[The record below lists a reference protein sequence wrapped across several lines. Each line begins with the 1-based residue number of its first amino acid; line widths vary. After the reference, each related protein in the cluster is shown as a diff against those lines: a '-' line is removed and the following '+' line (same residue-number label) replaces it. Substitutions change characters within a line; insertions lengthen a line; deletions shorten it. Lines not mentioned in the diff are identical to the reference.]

1 MRKPER
7 PRSESR
13 PHRVG
18 VIRHR
23 TDFSGKSAPGL
34 GPPRSIQYR
43 ESGDCLSVQT
53 VDRDVVLPRP
63 LTQQGGWA
71 DSRLDGRGI
80 SLRPANLSI
89 RKLVYPDP
97 FLGSSAFYRSLP
109 TGSSVLGPTQRYP
122 QRLSP
127 RGPRASLAATLT
139 RLASFGVLA
148 PISSGWPRR
157 WPPTSAVPAI
167 GCFARPNS
175 PFRSRTPCQEPFPLS
190 PAGFPSDDEG
200 NYTRRAAIHREISTL
215 RGSLIHRRT

>member
-1 MRKPER
+1 MMVAVVQAMPFW
-7 PRSESR
+7 

-80 SLRPANLSI
+80 SLKSANLSI
-89 RKLVYPDP
+89 HKLVYPDP
-97 FLGSSAFYRSLP
+97 FLGSSALYRSLP
-109 TGSSVLGPTQRYP
+109 TGSSVLGPTQRYRKDSLLAGRVHHWR
-122 QRLSP
+122 RL
-127 RGPRASLAATLT
+127 
-139 RLASFGVLA
+139 
-148 PISSGWPRR
+148 
-157 WPPTSAVPAI
+157 
-167 GCFARPNS
+167 
-175 PFRSRTPCQEPFPLS
+175 
-190 PAGFPSDDEG
+190 
-200 NYTRRAAIHREISTL
+200 
-215 RGSLIHRRT
+215 